1 MHPPHI
7 LVLCVKKEFRL
18 NKREMVLKAAE
29 VIEVKAI
36 LLPDNFDHALI
47 GYTIPED
54 SRTAV
59 VGVYDYDKAACRPS
73 IDRKCAV
80 DLDLEDALLCKIK
93 ESKRKSPK

>member
-1 MHPPHI
+1 M
-7 LVLCVKKEFRL
+7 
-18 NKREMVLKAAE
+18 KAAAA
-29 VIEVKAI
+29 IEGKAV
-36 LLPDNFDHALI
+36 LLPDNFDIALI

-80 DLDLEDALLCKIK
+80 DLDLEDALLDAIRAIEGDVKPVIIHTGQG
-93 ESKRKSPK
+93 

>member
-1 MHPPHI
+1 M
-7 LVLCVKKEFRL
+7 

-29 VIEVKAI
+29 VIEGKAI
-36 LLPDNFDHALI
+36 LLPDYFDNALI

-59 VGVYDYDKAACRPS
+59 VGVYDYDKACRPS

-80 DLDLEDALLCKIK
+80 DLDLEDALLDAIRAIEGDVKPVIIHTG
-93 ESKRKSPK
+93 E

>member
-1 MHPPHI
+1 M
-7 LVLCVKKEFRL
+7 

-29 VIEVKAI
+29 AIEGNAV

-73 IDRKCAV
+73 NARECAV
-80 DLDLEDALLCKIK
+80 DLDLEDTLLDALRAIEGDVKPVIIHTG
-93 ESKRKSPK
+93 E

>member
-1 MHPPHI
+1 
-7 LVLCVKKEFRL
+7 
-18 NKREMVLKAAE
+18 MVLKAAE
-29 VIEVKAI
+29 AIEGNAV

-59 VGVYDYDKAACRPS
+59 VGVYDYAKAACRPS

-80 DLDLEDALLCKIK
+80 DLDLEDALLDAIRAIEGDVKPVIIHTGQG
-93 ESKRKSPK
+93 

>member
-1 MHPPHI
+1 M
-7 LVLCVKKEFRL
+7 

-29 VIEVKAI
+29 AIEGKAV
-36 LLPDNFDHALI
+36 LLPESFDNSLV

-73 IDRKCAV
+73 NARECAV
-80 DLDLEDALLCKIK
+80 DLDLEDALLDAIRAIEGDVKPVIIHTG
-93 ESKRKSPK
+93 E